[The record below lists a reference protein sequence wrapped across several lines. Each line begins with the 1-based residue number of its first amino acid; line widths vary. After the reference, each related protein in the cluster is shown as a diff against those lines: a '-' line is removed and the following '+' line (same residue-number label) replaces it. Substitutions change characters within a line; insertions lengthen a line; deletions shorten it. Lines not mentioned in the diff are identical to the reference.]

1 MTLSY
6 RNISVMDEN
15 AIYKEKYSHPEP
27 VFKNGTIFANFSP
40 SSFKKKSF
48 YLLTTLYI
56 ANIKNNEREK
66 EK

>member
-1 MTLSY
+1 MTLTY
-6 RNISVMDEN
+6 RNISAMEEN
-15 AIYKEKYSHPEP
+15 AIYMEKYSHLEP
-27 VFKNGTIFANFSP
+27 VFKNGTKLINFSP

-48 YLLTTLYI
+48 YLLTTLHV